1 MEENAT
7 EEAQV
12 IPNNIAEKFLDNWIS
27 ILIIVGIVIAIVII
41 VRVISSRARRIFAEK
56 ISDDRAEIKKKTF
69 TFTSVISNLVIVVS
83 VIAALLI
90 IAEQLGISITPLL
103 AGAGVA
109 GIVIGFGAQ
118 SLIKDLING
127 TFILFEQWFQV
138 NDIVTIN
145 STSGVVEKFNLRTTV
160 LRDLEGI
167 AHYIPNG
174 EISVLS
180 NRTHI
185 WARAMIEVG
194 VHYKENTDRV
204 ITVLEEVFD
213 ELLNDDEFKDVIL
226 ERPQILGKGGVDSL
240 GDSAVIF
247 KIICKVVPPNQW
259 DIGRQLRKRI
269 KDKFDEVGIEI
280 PFPCRNVYMRD
291 ENNPG

>member
-1 MEENAT
+1 MEENAAET
-7 EEAQV
+7 RI
-12 IPNNIAEKFLDNWIS
+12 IPNNIVENFLDNWIS
-27 ILIIVGIVIAIVII
+27 ILIIIGIAVIIIII
-41 VRVISSRARRIFAEK
+41 VRLIARRVRNIFEK
-56 ISDDRAEIKKKTF
+56 RISDDKFEIKKRTF
-69 TFTSVISNLVIVVS
+69 TFTSVISNLVMVIS
-83 VIAALLI
+83 IIAALLI
-90 IAEQLGISITPLL
+90 IMEELGISVTPLL

-145 STSGVVEKFNLRTTV
+145 DTSGVVEKFNLRTTV

-174 EISVLS
+174 EISILS
-180 NRTHI
+180 NRTHV
-185 WARAMIEVG
+185 WARAMVEIG

-204 ITVLEEVFD
+204 IAVLEEVFD
-213 ELLNDDEFKDVIL
+213 ELLSDEEFKDVIL

-240 GDSAVIF
+240 GDSAVVF

-259 DIGRQLRKRI
+259 DVGRQLRKRV

-280 PFPCRNVYMRD
+280 PFPCRNVYMR
-291 ENNPG
+291 EEK

>member
-7 EEAQV
+7 ETQI
-12 IPNNIAEKFLDNWIS
+12 IPNNIAENFLDNWIS
-27 ILIIVGIVIAIVII
+27 ILLIIGIALVIIII
-41 VRVISSRARRIFAEK
+41 VRCIARRVRNIFENR
-56 ISDDRAEIKKKTF
+56 ISDDKLEIKKRTF
-69 TFTSVISNLVIVVS
+69 TFTSVISNLVMVISIIV
-83 VIAALLI
+83 ALLI
-90 IAEQLGISITPLL
+90 IMEEVGISVTPLL

-138 NDIVTIN
+138 NDIVTIGD
-145 STSGVVEKFNLRTTV
+145 TSGVVEKFNLRTTV

-174 EISVLS
+174 EISMLS
-180 NRTHI
+180 NRTHV
-185 WARAMIEVG
+185 WARAMVEIG

-204 ITVLEEVFD
+204 IAVLEEVFD
-213 ELLNDDEFKDVIL
+213 ELLSDEEFKNVIL

-240 GDSAVIF
+240 GDSAVVF

-259 DIGRQLRKRI
+259 DVGRQLRKRV

-280 PFPCRNVYMRD
+280 PFPCRNVYMR
-291 ENNPG
+291 EEK

>member
-1 MEENAT
+1 MEENAAET
-7 EEAQV
+7 QI
-12 IPNNIAEKFLDNWIS
+12 IPNNIAENFLNNWIS
-27 ILIIVGIVIAIVII
+27 ILLIIGIALVIIII
-41 VRVISSRARRIFAEK
+41 VRLIARRVRNIFENR
-56 ISDDRAEIKKKTF
+56 ISDDKLEIKKRTF
-69 TFTSVISNLVIVVS
+69 TFTSVISNLVMVISIIV
-83 VIAALLI
+83 ALLI
-90 IAEQLGISITPLL
+90 IMEEVGISVTPLL

-138 NDIVTIN
+138 NDIVTIGD
-145 STSGVVEKFNLRTTV
+145 TSGVVEKFNLRTTV

-174 EISVLS
+174 EISMLS
-180 NRTHI
+180 NRTHV
-185 WARAMIEVG
+185 WARAMVEIG

-204 ITVLEEVFD
+204 IAVLEEVFD
-213 ELLNDDEFKDVIL
+213 ELLSDEEFKNVIL

-240 GDSAVIF
+240 GDSAVVF

-259 DIGRQLRKRI
+259 DVGRQLRKRV

-280 PFPCRNVYMRD
+280 PFPCRNVYMR
-291 ENNPG
+291 EEK

>member
-1 MEENAT
+1 MEENNASQ
-7 EEAQV
+7 AQV
-12 IPNNIAEKFLDNWIS
+12 IPNNIGENLFENWLS
-27 ILIIVGIVIAIVII
+27 ILIIIGIVVAVVII
-41 VRVISSRARRIFAEK
+41 IKIFARRTRRIFEER
-56 ISDDRAEIKKKTF
+56 ISDERMETKKRTY
-69 TFTSVISNLVIVVS
+69 TFTSVVSNLIMVVS
-83 VIAALLI
+83 VVAGILI
-90 IAEQLGISITPLL
+90 IAEQLGISVTPLL

-118 SLIKDLING
+118 SLIKDIING

-160 LRDLEGI
+160 LRDLEGV

-174 EISVLS
+174 EINILS
-180 NRTHI
+180 NSTHV
-185 WARAMIEVG
+185 WSRAMVEIG
-194 VHYKENTDRV
+194 VHYKEKTDRV
-204 ITVLEEVFD
+204 IEVLEEVFD
-213 ELLNDDEFKDVIL
+213 ELMADEQFKDIIL

-240 GDSAVIF
+240 GDSAVVF

-259 DIGRQLRKRI
+259 DVSRQMRKRI

-280 PFPCRNVYMRD
+280 PYPCTNVYMRG
-291 ENNPG
+291 ENN